1 MRPVTAQYCY
11 YLLSLIGQPERIMA
25 HLYVWHMGDLFGGQM
40 IKKIMPGPHRNLEFN
55 NPDELKVKIR
65 SKLNDNM
72 ADEANVAFEWAI
84 KLMETYTDELDLA
97 NAD

>member
-1 MRPVTAQYCY
+1 
-11 YLLSLIGQPERIMA
+11 
-25 HLYVWHMGDLFGGQM
+25 
-40 IKKIMPGPHRNLEFN
+40 
-55 NPDELKVKIR
+55 
-65 SKLNDNM
+65 M